1 MSATAT
7 SAPSRRVGS
16 FEIVREIGQG
26 GMGVVYLAHQPTL
39 DRMVVLKKIRRE
51 LLDDSGNVER
61 FQREAR
67 AAAAVHHQNV
77 VSIYDSFEARG
88 DHYIAQEFVD
98 GHDLRWIRNQLG
110 RLDPEVAALIA
121 LEVARGLEEI
131 HTRGIVHRD
140 LKPANILIGATGD
153 TKIADFGI
161 AVVPK
166 ADGLTRPGILVGS
179 IPYMAPEQILG
190 HRVDPRTDV
199 FLFGNLLYEMLAGS
213 APYQGPEDESL
224 ESLVERMQK
233 ERYPDL
239 RTIAPGTPRAL
250 ARLIR
255 NCLRAKPARRIS
267 SIMQVRRSL
276 ERALGRPSPLDCRS
290 EIAQHLWK
298 LKIFTAA
305 GGRTAL
311 RSAARP
317 RARIAT
323 RRQVRIALTAAASLL
338 LVIAGVTVYA
348 RYFKASAPTPAP
360 AAASVPPP
368 EPRVAEATASA
379 PVVPAPAP
387 EVPAVANAAPEPAVS
402 ALPAAPPPEPAHVR
416 FVAEPWA
423 EVTIDGGAS
432 FFTPRAA
439 PVELPPGSHRIVLVH
454 PTLGR
459 TELTLDL
466 QPGESRTVR
475 HVFTRE
481 NPS

>member
-1 MSATAT
+1 
-7 SAPSRRVGS
+7 VGS

-51 LLDDSGNVER
+51 LLVDSGIVER

-88 DHYIAQEFVD
+88 DHYIAQEYVD
-98 GHDLRWIRNQLG
+98 GHDLRWIRTQLG
-110 RLDPEVAALIA
+110 RLDPEAAALIA

-140 LKPANILIGATGD
+140 LKPANILIGTAGD

-190 HRVDPRTDV
+190 HRADHRTDI

-213 APYQGPEDESL
+213 APYQGPDDESL

-239 RTIAPGTPRAL
+239 RRVAPRTPRVL
-250 ARLIR
+250 SRMIR
-255 NCLRAKPARRIS
+255 NCLRAKPARRFS
-267 SIMQVRRSL
+267 SITQVRKTL
-276 ERALGRPSPLDCRS
+276 ERTLGRPSPLDCRS
-290 EIAQHLWK
+290 EIANH
-298 LKIFTAA
+298 
-305 GGRTAL
+305 L
-311 RSAARP
+311 RSRKVFSAADGQAAMRGAP
-317 RARIAT
+317 RARARIAT
-323 RRQVRIALTAAASLL
+323 RRQIRWALAAAASLL
-338 LVIAGVTVYA
+338 LVIAGAAVVVSLPEVRVA
-348 RYFKASAPTPAP
+348 KASAP
-360 AAASVPPP
+360 
-368 EPRVAEATASA
+368 
-379 PVVPAPAP
+379 
-387 EVPAVANAAPEPAVS
+387 APEPVAP
-402 ALPAAPPPEPAHVR
+402 ALPAPPPAEAAHVR
-416 FVAEPWA
+416 FVADPWA
-423 EVTIDGGAS
+423 EVTIDGGSS

-439 PVELPPGSHRIVLVH
+439 PVDLRPGSHRIVFAH
-454 PTLGR
+454 PTLG
-459 TELTLDL
+459 TMELTLDL
-466 QPGESRTVR
+466 QPGESRMVR
-475 HVFTRE
+475 HVFPRE
-481 NPS
+481 DPS

>member
-1 MSATAT
+1 VSATAAG
-7 SAPSRRVGS
+7 APPRRAVGS

-51 LLDDSGNVER
+51 LLVDSGIVER

-67 AAAAVHHQNV
+67 SAAAVHHQNV

-88 DHYIAQEFVD
+88 DHYIAQEYVD
-98 GHDLRWIRNQLG
+98 GHDLRWIRTQLG

-140 LKPANILIGATGD
+140 LKPANILIGASGD

-179 IPYMAPEQILG
+179 IPYMAPEQVLG
-190 HRVDPRTDV
+190 HRADHRTDV

-213 APYQGPEDESL
+213 APYLGPEDEPL
-224 ESLVERMQK
+224 ESLLERMQK

-239 RTIAPGTPRAL
+239 RRVAPRTPRVL
-250 ARLIR
+250 SRMIR

-267 SIMQVRRSL
+267 SITQVRRIL
-276 ERALGRPSPLDCRS
+276 ERTLGRPSSLDCRN
-290 EIAQHLWK
+290 EIAHHLWSRK
-298 LKIFTAA
+298 VFSAADGQTAV
-305 GGRTAL
+305 
-311 RSAARP
+311 RSAPRA
-317 RARIAT
+317 RARIAS
-323 RRQVRIALTAAASLL
+323 RRQIRWALAAAASSLL

-348 RYFKASAPTPAP
+348 QYFRGNGSIGAP
-360 AAASVPPP
+360 AAAIVVS
-368 EPRVAEATASA
+368 ASA
-379 PVVPAPAP
+379 P
-387 EVPAVANAAPEPAVS
+387 EVSSADAVPEPVAP
-402 ALPAAPPPEPAHVR
+402 ALPAPPPPEPAHVR
-416 FVAEPWA
+416 FVADPWA
-423 EVTIDGGAS
+423 EVTIDGGSS

-439 PVELPPGSHRIVLVH
+439 PVDLQPGSHRIVLAH

-475 HVFTRE
+475 HVFRRE

>member
-1 MSATAT
+1 VSATAAG
-7 SAPSRRVGS
+7 APPRRAVGS

-51 LLDDSGNVER
+51 LLVDSGIVER

-88 DHYIAQEFVD
+88 DHYIAQEYVD
-98 GHDLRWIRNQLG
+98 GHDLRWIRTQLG
-110 RLDPEVAALIA
+110 RIDPEVAALIA

-140 LKPANILIGATGD
+140 LKPANILIGVAGD

-161 AVVPK
+161 AVIPK
-166 ADGLTRPGILVGS
+166 ADGLTRPGMLVGS

-190 HRVDPRTDV
+190 HRADHRTDI

-213 APYQGPEDESL
+213 APYQGPGDESL
-224 ESLVERMQK
+224 ESFLERMQK

-239 RTIAPGTPRAL
+239 RRVAPHTPRVFS
-250 ARLIR
+250 RMIR
-255 NCLRAKPARRIS
+255 NCLRAKPAHRIS
-267 SIMQVRRSL
+267 SITQVRRIL
-276 ERALGRPSPLDCRS
+276 ERSLGRPSSLDCRS
-290 EIAQHLWK
+290 EIAAHLWSRK
-298 LKIFTAA
+298 VFSAVD
-305 GGRTAL
+305 GRTAM
-311 RSAARP
+311 RSVP
-317 RARIAT
+317 RARARMAT
-323 RRQVRIALTAAASLL
+323 VRQIRWALGAAASLV
-338 LVIAGVTVYA
+338 LVIAGVTVYGQYL
-348 RYFKASAPTPAP
+348 RGHESIGVPE
-360 AAASVPPP
+360 AAIVSPPQV
-368 EPRVAEATASA
+368 RVAKTS
-379 PVVPAPAP
+379 AP
-387 EVPAVANAAPEPAVS
+387 EVPSAAAAPEPVAP
-402 ALPAAPPPEPAHVR
+402 ALPAPPPPEPAHVR
-416 FVAEPWA
+416 FVADPWA
-423 EVTIDGGAS
+423 EVTIDGGSS

-439 PVELPPGSHRIVLVH
+439 PVDLEPGSHRIVLAH

-459 TELTLDL
+459 TEVTLDL

-475 HVFTRE
+475 HVFSRE

>member
-1 MSATAT
+1 
-7 SAPSRRVGS
+7 VGS

-51 LLDDSGNVER
+51 LLVDSGIVER

-88 DHYIAQEFVD
+88 DHYIAQEYVD
-98 GHDLRWIRNQLG
+98 GHDLRWIRTQLG

-140 LKPANILIGATGD
+140 LKPANILIGSTGD

-166 ADGLTRPGILVGS
+166 ADGLTRPGVLVGS

-190 HRVDPRTDV
+190 QRADHRTDI

-224 ESLVERMQK
+224 ESLLERMQK
-233 ERYPDL
+233 ERYRDL
-239 RTIAPGTPRAL
+239 RTVSPRTPRVL
-250 ARLIR
+250 SRMIR
-255 NCLRAKPARRIS
+255 NCLHAKPARRIS
-267 SIMQVRRSL
+267 SITQVRRTL
-276 ERALGRPSPLDCRS
+276 ERTLGRPSSLDCRS
-290 EIAQHLWK
+290 EIAHHLWSRK
-298 LKIFTAA
+298 VF
-305 GGRTAL
+305 
-311 RSAARP
+311 SAADGQTAMRGAP
-317 RARIAT
+317 RARARIAT
-323 RRQVRIALTAAASLL
+323 QRQIRGALAAAASLL
-338 LVIAGVTVYA
+338 LAIAGVTACALYFRGNASIGA
-348 RYFKASAPTPAP
+348 RAAAVVSPPEVHVAKAS
-360 AAASVPPP
+360 
-368 EPRVAEATASA
+368 
-379 PVVPAPAP
+379 APAP
-387 EVPAVANAAPEPAVS
+387 EVPSADAVPEPVAP
-402 ALPAAPPPEPAHVR
+402 ALPAPPTSEPAHVR
-416 FVAEPWA
+416 FVADPWA
-423 EVTIDGGAS
+423 EVTIDGGSS

-439 PVELPPGSHRIVLVH
+439 PVDLPPGSHRIVLAH

-475 HVFTRE
+475 HVFSRE